1 MKLAFAGTPEFAA
14 VILDALADS
23 RHAVEAVFT
32 PPDARAGRGKR
43 VAESPV
49 KQRAAAAGIRVLQP
63 GSMRTADAAEQ
74 LAALA
79 PDAMVVAAYGFL
91 LPAPILAI
99 PRLGCI
105 NVHASILPRWR
116 GAAPVHHAILAGD
129 RCTGVSIMQM
139 DAGLDTGPILATRT
153 CTIAADDT
161 SGSLTGRLA
170 ELGAATLVD
179 TLDTLET
186 GTVEARPQDDASAT
200 RAPKLSKAQA
210 AIDWALPA
218 VEIERMV
225 RAFDPWPVAHTR
237 VAGTGTP
244 ALRIWRAE
252 PADGDSSEAP
262 GTVLAC
268 DESALVVAAGR
279 GVVRIIEI
287 QPPGAQRMSAAEFV
301 RGRRLAPGA
310 RLGCEP
316 G

>member
-14 VILDALADS
+14 VMLDALIDS

-43 VAESPV
+43 VTKSPV
-49 KQRAAAAGIRVLQP
+49 KQRAAAAGIRVFQP
-63 GSMRTADAAEQ
+63 ESMHSAEAVEP

-91 LPAPILAI
+91 LPASILAM

-153 CTIAADDT
+153 CAISADDT

-179 TLDTLET
+179 TLDTLEI
-186 GTVEARPQDDASAT
+186 GTVEARPQDDAST
-200 RAPKLSKAQA
+200 TPAPKLSKTQA
-210 AIDWALPA
+210 AIDWTLPA
-218 VEIERMV
+218 ARIGRMV

-237 VAGTGTP
+237 AAGTGTP
-244 ALRIWRAE
+244 VFRIWRAE
-252 PADGDSSEAP
+252 PVDGDSSEAP
-262 GTVLAC
+262 GTVLAG
-268 DESALVVAAGR
+268 DESALIVAAGQ
-279 GVVRIIEI
+279 GVVRITEI
-287 QPPGAQRMSAAEFV
+287 QPAGARRMAAAEFV
-301 RGRRLAPGA
+301 RGRWLAPGT